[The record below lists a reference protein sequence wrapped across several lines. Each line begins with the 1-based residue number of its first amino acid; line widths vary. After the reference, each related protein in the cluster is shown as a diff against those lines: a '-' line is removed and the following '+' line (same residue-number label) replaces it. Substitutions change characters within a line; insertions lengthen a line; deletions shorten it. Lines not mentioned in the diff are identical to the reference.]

1 MKIYLKFKKN
11 NEIYYARF
19 NKCKNSLNVKVYKNF
34 TVFKKNFK
42 FYAKEYSA
50 KKLSISN
57 NLNVNTGDYFM
68 KLSEAAVDTYI
79 AEKNKKFK

>member
-11 NEIYYARF
+11 NEIYYTTF
-19 NKCKNSLNVKVYKNF
+19 NKYKNSLNVKVYKDF
-34 TVFKKNFK
+34 TIFKKKFK

-50 KKLSISN
+50 RKLSISN
-57 NLNVNTGDYFM
+57 NLNVNTADYFM

-79 AEKNKKFK
+79 AEKKFK